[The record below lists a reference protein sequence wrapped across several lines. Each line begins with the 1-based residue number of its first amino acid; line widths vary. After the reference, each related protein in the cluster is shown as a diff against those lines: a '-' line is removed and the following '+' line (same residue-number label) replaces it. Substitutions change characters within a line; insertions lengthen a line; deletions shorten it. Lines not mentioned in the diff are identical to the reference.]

1 LGTHQP
7 IYLTLWAEVV
17 GIFQG
22 ISSDDLYTYVEIDNK
37 LLLFPRESMES
48 RIILNKLNRALI
60 GKKIAMLKTDSP
72 QQPIIIKP
80 FTVTTEAVKRRS
92 QDGRYSYSL
101 KR

>member
-1 LGTHQP
+1 MASHQP

-22 ISSDDLYTYVEIDNK
+22 ISSDDLYTYVEIANK

-48 RIILNKLNRALI
+48 RIILNKLNRLLI
-60 GKKIAMLKTDSP
+60 GQKITMLKTDNP

-92 QDGRYSYSL
+92 QNLS
-101 KR
+101 K